1 MLPTVITAKSHLI
14 AAVAALSITA
24 LPATQANAW
33 GDKEQGFLAGV
44 VTTIIVD
51 SLITKK
57 KTVAPAPVYTAPAP
71 APVYVDPAPV
81 YTSLS
86 STPAARAFN
95 SYTRAECK
103 AIQRKLKS
111 WGYYQG
117 AVDGSFGRGTY
128 NAVLSY
134 AADEGASSS
143 LKSTAGAYGLY
154 DGMLY

>member
-1 MLPTVITAKSHLI
+1 MLLPVITAKSHLI

-24 LPATQANAW
+24 LPATPAKAW

-57 KTVAPAPVYTAPAP
+57 KTVAPAPVYAAPP
-71 APVYVDPAPV
+71 PVYVDPAPV

-95 SYTRAECK
+95 SYTRAERK
-103 AIQRKLKS
+103 VIQRKLRA
-111 WGYYQG
+111 WGYYSG

>member
-1 MLPTVITAKSHLI
+1 MLLSVINAKTTLIAGLTAFSI
-14 AAVAALSITA
+14 AAV
-24 LPATQANAW
+24 PATPALAW

-71 APVYVDPAPV
+71 VYVDPAPV

-95 SYTRAECK
+95 SYTRAERK

>member
-57 KTVAPAPVYTAPAP
+57 KTVAPAPVYT
-71 APVYVDPAPV
+71 
-81 YTSLS
+81 SLS

-95 SYTRAECK
+95 SYTRAERK

-111 WGYYQG
+111 WGYYHG

-128 NAVLSY
+128 NAVLAY

>member
-24 LPATQANAW
+24 LPATPAKAW
-33 GDKEQGFLAGV
+33 GEKEQGFLAGV
-44 VTTIIVD
+44 VTTIVVD
-51 SLITKK
+51 SLITRK
-57 KTVAPAPVYTAPAP
+57 KTVAPAPVYVAPAP

-81 YTSLS
+81 YTTLS

-95 SYTRAECK
+95 SYTKAERK
-103 AIQRKLKS
+103 AIQRNLKS
-111 WGYYQG
+111 WGYYHG

-128 NAVLSY
+128 NAVVAF

-143 LKSTAGAYGLY
+143 LKSTTGAYGLY